1 MSRIPLPY
9 TQKVLDLFRN
19 PKNLG
24 KLEDANVI
32 AVAGNPA
39 CGDMITFYM
48 KINNQA
54 VIEKISFESYGCA
67 ANIATAS
74 IVTEMIKGL
83 NVKSAWKDVTWK
95 KVTEEVGGLP
105 NVKFHCGILAV
116 GAVKVLGIPCGLIIN
131 RSDIGDDQVKKYAA
145 IREVPILMEIPF
157 DRRIAEAYSRG
168 DVLIEV
174 MPEWKAKFLALYDQ
188 ITEIVAYHKD

>member
-1 MSRIPLPY
+1 MSRVPLPY

-24 KLEDANVI
+24 KLEDANIVS
-32 AVAGNPA
+32 VAGNPA

-48 KINNQA
+48 KINDQD

-74 IVTEMIKGL
+74 IVTEMIKGMRL
-83 NVKSAWKDVTWK
+83 ENAWKDVTWK

-105 NVKFHCGILAV
+105 SVKFHCGILAV
-116 GAVKVLGIPCGLIIN
+116 GAVK
-131 RSDIGDDQVKKYAA
+131 RA
-145 IREVPILMEIPF
+145 IRKYYEQKASSPIWLPGELTFEEKQALEEEELAKKMSK
-157 DRRIAEAYSRG
+157 R
-168 DVLIEV
+168 L
-174 MPEWKAKFLALYDQ
+174 KAVEEK
-188 ITEIVAYHKD
+188 

>member
-1 MSRIPLPY
+1 MSRVPLPY

-24 KLEDANVI
+24 KMEDANIVS
-32 AVAGNPA
+32 VAGNPA

-48 KINNQA
+48 KINDQA
-54 VIEKISFESYGCA
+54 IIEKSSFESYGCA

-83 NVKSAWKDVTWK
+83 SAESAWKDLTWK

-105 NVKFHCGILAV
+105 SVKFHCGILAV
-116 GAVKVLGIPCGLIIN
+116 GAVK
-131 RSDIGDDQVKKYAA
+131 RA
-145 IREVPILMEIPF
+145 IRKFYEQKGSTPSWLPKEPTF
-157 DRRIAEAYSRG
+157 EEKQALEEEELAKKLSKK
-168 DVLIEV
+168 L
-174 MPEWKAKFLALYDQ
+174 KAADEK
-188 ITEIVAYHKD
+188 

>member
-1 MSRIPLPY
+1 MSRTPLPY

-24 KLEDANVI
+24 KMEDATVV

-48 KINNQA
+48 KITPGD
-54 VIEKISFESYGCA
+54 VIERATFESYGCA

-83 NVKSAWKDVTWK
+83 TLKAAWNDVTWK

-105 NVKFHCGILAV
+105 SVKFHCGILAV
-116 GAVKVLGIPCGLIIN
+116 GAVK
-131 RSDIGDDQVKKYAA
+131 RA
-145 IREVPILMEIPF
+145 IRKYFEQKGAALPDWLPKDHTFEEKQ
-157 DRRIAEAYSRG
+157 ALEEEE
-168 DVLIEV
+168 L
-174 MPEWKAKFLALYDQ
+174 AKTLSKRLKVEEKQ
-188 ITEIVAYHKD
+188 S